1 MEQGSTKKLKGS
13 NGLPM
18 PIGYDNSKT
27 VAGNASLR
35 SDYDIEY
42 STDGSNGNTEGDKPQ
57 RSYGTESMQSS
68 DIDTKVHAQ
77 ISSATEGEE
86 NETSNKVSEI
96 TVTPMGFSGYV
107 GSTFERAGK
116 SEAHFAYAGAGFPCD
131 GFALDERQLKRE
143 RRKQANRESARRS
156 RLKKQAEYEEFV
168 KTCESLTK
176 VNMTLRSELEELKE
190 KSAKL
195 RLENAALMERVEFA
209 PASQQGGM
217 GSGKVGASVPR
228 VENVR
233 RDRNNHEKS
242 TPESKLH
249 QLIESNSRTDS
260 VAAR

>member
-18 PIGYDNSKT
+18 PIGYDNSKS

-35 SDYDIEY
+35 SDYDIDY

-68 DIDTKVHAQ
+68 DIDAKVHAQ

-107 GSTFERAGK
+107 GSTFERTGK
-116 SEAHFAYAGAGFPCD
+116 SGAGFPCD
-131 GFALDERQLKRE
+131 GFALDARQLKRE

-217 GSGKVGASVPR
+217 GSTKVGASVPR